1 MWCPGCEIIF
11 GYEPGVYA
19 VVGAASFA
27 AGATRAISTA
37 VIVTEV
43 TGQPHLLLPIS
54 LGMFKKKKKNIFQKF
69 FEKRYISSMLL
80 TVYIILFLSY
90 FFYHTFFIILY
101 FKTQTQCV
109 TNVLLIV
116 SKNPNVSLLLPRV
129 STFFFFFP

>member
-54 LGMFKKKKKNIFQKF
+54 LGMFKKKKKNVFQKF
-69 FEKRYISSMLL
+69 FERRY
-80 TVYIILFLSY
+80 TYPQCFDCLSY

-101 FKTQTQCV
+101 LSYFISKPKH
-109 TNVLLIV
+109 NVLLMYY
-116 SKNPNVSLLLPRV
+116 
-129 STFFFFFP
+129 

>member
-54 LGMFKKKKKNIFQKF
+54 LGMFKKKNVFQKF

-80 TVYIILFLSY
+80 TVYHTFFIILFLSY
-90 FFYHTFFIILY
+90 FFYHTFFYHTL
-101 FKTQTQCV
+101 FQ
-109 TNVLLIV
+109 
-116 SKNPNVSLLLPRV
+116 NPN
-129 STFFFFFP
+129 TMYY

>member
-1 MWCPGCEIIF
+1 MAGRFIAGMWCPGCEIIF

-54 LGMFKKKKKNIFQKF
+54 LGMFKKKKKIFFK
-69 FEKRYISSMLL
+69 S
-80 TVYIILFLSY
+80 FLKKDTI
-90 FFYHTFFIILY
+90 FP
-101 FKTQTQCV
+101 QC
-109 TNVLLIV
+109 
-116 SKNPNVSLLLPRV
+116 
-129 STFFFFFP
+129 F

>member
-1 MWCPGCEIIF
+1 MAGRFIAGMWCPGCEIIF

-54 LGMFKKKKKNIFQKF
+54 LGMFKKKKKKIFLKVF
-69 FEKRYISSMLL
+69 
-80 TVYIILFLSY
+80 
-90 FFYHTFFIILY
+90 
-101 FKTQTQCV
+101 
-109 TNVLLIV
+109 
-116 SKNPNVSLLLPRV
+116 
-129 STFFFFFP
+129 

>member
-54 LGMFKKKKKNIFQKF
+54 LGMFIKKKKNVFQKF
-69 FEKRYISSMLL
+69 FERRYISSMLL
-80 TVYIILFLSY
+80 TVYHTFFIILFLSY
-90 FFYHTFFIILY
+90 FIYHTLF
-101 FKTQTQCV
+101 Q
-109 TNVLLIV
+109 
-116 SKNPNVSLLLPRV
+116 NPN
-129 STFFFFFP
+129 TMYY